1 MDGIRVDLHK
11 FEAFQNQFRQ
21 YVEWNRRDTE
31 ILFLESARKLATE
44 LYVETAKEA
53 PTKARITADVQRQGW
68 RIPQVFRPGNFGKA
82 WRRGRGIP
90 AQWLGYA
97 MGKMRQG
104 RPTKAAQAARTK
116 GMSARPTLKQMQ
128 DFVIKIRYDARLY
141 LASGWLGA
149 VSDLGGKL
157 KSTSGKVDSQRGGAA
172 VQRGQNFLRA
182 ELWNNTPGIAKIS
195 SERGLVE
202 RAIRARMEDVQ
213 LYIDRKMREAR
224 DRLKIA

>member
-11 FEAFQNQFRQ
+11 FDAFQSTFKQ

-31 ILFLESARKLATE
+31 MLFLEHARKLATD
-44 LYVETAKEA
+44 LYMETAKEA

-68 RIPQVFRPGNFGKA
+68 RIPRVFKPGNFGKA
-82 WRRGRGIP
+82 WRRGRGVP
-90 AQWLGYA
+90 AQWLGFA
-97 MGKMRQG
+97 MGKMRKG
-104 RPTKAAQAARTK
+104 RPTKAALKARAK

-157 KSTSGKVDSQRGGAA
+157 KATSGKVDAQRGGAA
-172 VQRGQNFLRA
+172 IARGATWLRV

-195 SERGLVE
+195 AERGLIE
-202 RAIRARMEDVQ
+202 RAVRRRLEDTKVH
-213 LYIDRKMREAR
+213 IDRKINEAR
-224 DRLKIA
+224 MRIRA

>member
-1 MDGIRVDLHK
+1 MDGIQIDLHK
-11 FEAFQNQFRQ
+11 FEAFRRQFDQ
-21 YVEWNRRDTE
+21 YVAWNRRDTE
-31 ILFLESARKLATE
+31 QLFVESARKLATE
-44 LYVETAKEA
+44 LYNETAKEA

-68 RIPQVFRPGNFGKA
+68 RIPRVFTPGNFGKA
-82 WRRGRGIP
+82 WRRGRGVP
-90 AQWLGYA
+90 AQWLGFA

-104 RPTKAAQAARTK
+104 RPTKAALKAREK

-157 KSTSGKVDSQRGGAA
+157 KATSGKVDSQRGGASLA
-172 VQRGQNFLRA
+172 RGATWLRA
-182 ELWNNTPGIAKIS
+182 ELWNRTPGIAKIS
-195 SERGLVE
+195 HERALIE

-213 LYIDRKMREAR
+213 LYINRKIEEAKL
-224 DRLKIA
+224 RLRA